1 MLLMLALIVTVL
13 SISIHCQALLLIT
26 KLFKNHSRL
35 HPTRIILPVLLAVF
49 AHLIEIIIFA
59 LGWQIMLSHE
69 IIEFSIASPTFL
81 DLIYFSGAT
90 YTTVGYGDIY
100 LLGQG
105 RVIAVLE
112 AVTGL
117 VLIAWTASFTFFEMN
132 RYWNN

>member
-1 MLLMLALIVTVL
+1 MLAILALIVTVL
-13 SISIHCQALLLIT
+13 SISIHCLALLLMT
-26 KLFKNHSRL
+26 KLFKGCSKA

-49 AHLIEIIIFA
+49 AHLVEIIIFA
-59 LGWQIMLSHE
+59 LRWQVMLSYG
-69 IIEFSIASPTFL
+69 IIEFSNPSPTFL

-117 VLIAWTASFTFFEMN
+117 VLIAWTASFTFYEMN
-132 RYWNN
+132 RHWNN

>member
-1 MLLMLALIVTVL
+1 
-13 SISIHCQALLLIT
+13 
-26 KLFKNHSRL
+26 
-35 HPTRIILPVLLAVF
+35 
-49 AHLIEIIIFA
+49 
-59 LGWQIMLSHE
+59 MLSHE
-69 IIEFSIASPTFL
+69 IIEFSITSPTFL